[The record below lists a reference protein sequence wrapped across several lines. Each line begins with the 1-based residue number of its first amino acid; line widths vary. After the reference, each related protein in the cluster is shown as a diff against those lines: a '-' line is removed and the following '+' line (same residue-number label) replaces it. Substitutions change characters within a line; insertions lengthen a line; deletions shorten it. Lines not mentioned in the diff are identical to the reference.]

1 MENILLRFDLTGAL
15 IEYRSILIANHQRN
29 LAGGLIEPPRAEVL
43 RKSPMAAVPKPKRSS
58 GPTNVWQRPSPPP
71 RPMCRQWLS
80 EGQALLTRSRSKRIQ
95 VMKVVSSNRPE
106 FEKVWN
112 TYGSSAGSG
121 SCSIPIYYKH
131 RRIELASRRFLE
143 MDKDHEALQ
152 EAATFQAKREAQ
164 IQADEAATDK
174 KRAKRQKRKD
184 AKAKSIQMKKEADG
198 INQFGSDGSFLEQMA
213 KMDPKALEEEV
224 QKTKEAAAQAAK
236 EAALAKASTISVS
249 QMSSAQNIT
258 IRDDDF

>member
-1 MENILLRFDLTGAL
+1 MLQLESGMTQDEINKCSLAASNAWADECMAKAIAPSKANVQAVAIRGA
-15 IEYRSILIANHQRN
+15 
-29 LAGGLIEPPRAEVL
+29 
-43 RKSPMAAVPKPKRSS
+43 
-58 GPTNVWQRPSPPP
+58 GPADKITVKTDPSD
-71 RPMCRQWLS
+71 
-80 EGQALLTRSRSKRIQ
+80 
-95 VMKVVSSNRPE
+95 VKVVSSNRPE

-131 RRIELASRRFLE
+131 RRIELARLE
-143 MDKDHEALQ
+143 KMDKDHAALQ

-164 IQADEAATDK
+164 IQADDAATDK

-184 AKAKSIQMKKEADG
+184 AKAKHIQMTKEADG